1 MELNHAMR
9 TTFAAREFVD
19 EPVSDNVLYDIL
31 ENARFAPSG
40 GNRQGNRVIIVRDEA
55 RRDALAQY
63 SEPAAKRY
71 VAQLVRGENPWNSVI
86 PTTAT
91 EQEIDET
98 DVPSILVDSFRSAP
112 VVLVFVVDLKVV
124 ASMDQ
129 YLSRVGMISG
139 ASIYPFV
146 WNVLLGARQ
155 AGLGGTITT
164 LAAAKEADV
173 RTLLNI
179 PEDHAVAAVVPI
191 GKPVKQLTKLKRKP
205 VAEIATSESFDGP
218 QFAGPQSS

>member
-1 MELNHAMR
+1 M
-9 TTFAAREFVD
+9 
-19 EPVSDNVLYDIL
+19 
-31 ENARFAPSG
+31 
-40 GNRQGNRVIIVRDEA
+40 
-55 RRDALAQY
+55 QY
-63 SEPAAKRY
+63 AEPAAKRY
-71 VAQLVRGENPWNSVI
+71 VAQLVRGENPWNSVV

-146 WNVLLGARQ
+146 WNVLAHGRA
-155 AGLGGTITT
+155 
-164 LAAAKEADV
+164 
-173 RTLLNI
+173 
-179 PEDHAVAAVVPI
+179 
-191 GKPVKQLTKLKRKP
+191 
-205 VAEIATSESFDGP
+205 
-218 QFAGPQSS
+218 